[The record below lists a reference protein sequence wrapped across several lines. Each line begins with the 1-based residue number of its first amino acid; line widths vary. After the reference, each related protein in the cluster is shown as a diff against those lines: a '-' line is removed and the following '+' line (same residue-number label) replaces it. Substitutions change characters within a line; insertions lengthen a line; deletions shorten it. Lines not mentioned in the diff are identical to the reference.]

1 MQKTPT
7 TVSCCLNRDFPV
19 SAASP
24 RCFGFSLYFQ
34 IRRLFLDIFGI
45 YERLSNG
52 TRRAGE
58 ASASHHGLWREV
70 QAHPDLSQVLFGTKM
85 ATSFR
90 GVGRKGWSPAL
101 EAPPQNSTSLCP
113 VTCYSALPV
122 PKWNFMLP
130 RRILD
135 FLDGSN
141 AKEVWL
147 RCPWFTLHSSRLWF
161 FWSLRLTVSWGY
173 LLRRSSSVQ
182 SDITISL

>member
-1 MQKTPT
+1 MEQDEQVKHLRPT
-7 TVSCCLNRDFPV
+7 ADYGERFRLTLTTHKSFLEQRW
-19 SAASP
+19 
-24 RCFGFSLYFQ
+24 
-34 IRRLFLDIFGI
+34 RR
-45 YERLSNG
+45 
-52 TRRAGE
+52 
-58 ASASHHGLWREV
+58 
-70 QAHPDLSQVLFGTKM
+70 QM
-85 ATSFR
+85 SFR

-147 RCPWFTLHSSRLWF
+147 QCPWFTLHSSRLWF